1 MSLTEELIRIIE
13 ESARNAQVTLEEI
26 IQLLVDEW
34 LSSDERELMLIGER
48 YYRGEPDILQRKRM
62 AIGPGGQEIE
72 AKHLA
77 NNRLAHNFVR
87 KLVDQKIGYL
97 LGLPMSIQTDNDQY
111 QELLSQIFD
120 RRFLRMMQSVGRE
133 AVNKGRAWVHPYY
146 NEAGKLAFAQIPSEE
161 VIPVWKDTA
170 HTELQAVVRVY
181 EVEVIRDRK
190 KDRVKHVEWWDTD
203 GVRRYV
209 VDEDEGLV
217 EDIEAGGHGAHF
229 TVVVNGQEQG
239 FNWTRVPFVCFKY
252 NADELPLVKF
262 VKSLVDDYD
271 ARASDNSNNLEDLPN
286 AIYVVKNY
294 EGTDLG
300 EFRRN
305 LSLFRAVKVTDE
317 GGLDT
322 LTLTIDTEAFRTHME
337 MLRKDIYE
345 FGRGV
350 DTQSDKFG
358 NSPSGIA
365 LKFLYADLD
374 MDANTMETEFQ
385 ASLQEL
391 RWFVDQHLATTT
403 GVDFSGEQVDF
414 IFSRDIIINEAEV
427 IEMAR
432 NSIGILS
439 DETIVANHPWTTDVN
454 AELERIRK
462 EREERLDD
470 LGFGSLG
477 GAGDGQQG
485 GEDEE

>member
-1 MSLTEELIRIIE
+1 MSLTEELIRIVE
-13 ESARNAQVTLEEI
+13 EGARRAQVTLEEI

-34 LSSDERELMLIGER
+34 LSSPERELMLVGDR

-87 KLVDQKIGYL
+87 KLVDQKVGYL
-97 LGLPMSIQTDNDQY
+97 LGLPMSIQTDNEQY

-120 RRFLRMMQSVGRE
+120 RRFMRLLQNVGRE
-133 AVNKGRAWVHPYY
+133 AVNKGKAWVHPYY
-146 NEAGKLAFAQIPSEE
+146 NEEGKLAFAHIPSEE
-161 VIPVWKDTA
+161 VIPVWKDSA

-385 ASLQEL
+385 ASLQDL
-391 RWFVDQHLATTT
+391 LWFVNQDLATKT
-403 GVDFSGEQVDF
+403 GVDYSSEKVEI
-414 IFSRDIIINEAEV
+414 IFSRDIIINESEV
-427 IEMAR
+427 INMAR
-432 NSIGILS
+432 NSVGILS
-439 DETIVANHPWTTDVN
+439 EETIVANHPWTTDVN

-477 GAGDGQQG
+477 GAGDGRLG
-485 GEDEE
+485 GEDDE